1 MLAGGRISWKLG
13 LWRATRF
20 SCALF
25 AWNYN
30 QIKEYVNMKNMEKAL
45 REAMESTKKIFGRR
59 IDSLE
64 GEIPDSI
71 TDEIAS
77 TISSCFDAALEGV

>member
-1 MLAGGRISWKLG
+1 
-13 LWRATRF
+13 
-20 SCALF
+20 
-25 AWNYN
+25 
-30 QIKEYVNMKNMEKAL
+30 MKNMEKAL